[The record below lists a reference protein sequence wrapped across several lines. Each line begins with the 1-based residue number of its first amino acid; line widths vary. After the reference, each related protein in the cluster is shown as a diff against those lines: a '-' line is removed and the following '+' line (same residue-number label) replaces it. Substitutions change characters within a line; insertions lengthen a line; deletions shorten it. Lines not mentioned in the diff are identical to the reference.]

1 MEQKF
6 RITGTL
12 YSKSATREV
21 GAKNYPIREF
31 VIHIPNRENPNY
43 DEYIP
48 FQLKGK
54 NFVDKIDGFEKNSFL
69 TVEAVP
75 SGRMWVDP
83 KGNEKF
89 FPSLNAIFIS
99 SENEMTAPQNHEEL
113 TPFPELDKI
122 EENKAPIKLPRFD
135 EDKAPF

>member
-12 YSKSATREV
+12 YSKSETREV

-54 NFVDKIDGFEKNSFL
+54 NFVDKINGFEKNSFL

-75 SGRMWVDP
+75 VI
-83 KGNEKF
+83 
-89 FPSLNAIFIS
+89 LNFCSIINCLS
-99 SENEMTAPQNHEEL
+99 YLDL
-113 TPFPELDKI
+113 TIALSYLDLTKTKPPFNNL
-122 EENKAPIKLPRFD
+122 N
-135 EDKAPF
+135 